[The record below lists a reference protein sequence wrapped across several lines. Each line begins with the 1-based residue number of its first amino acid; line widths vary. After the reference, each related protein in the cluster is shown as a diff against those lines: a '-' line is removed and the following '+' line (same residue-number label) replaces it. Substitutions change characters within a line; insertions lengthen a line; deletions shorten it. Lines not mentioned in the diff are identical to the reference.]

1 MDEAEGRFA
10 VVLARSA
17 VDAETDRGKIDTSMI
32 PASFEEKRGVFVTLK
47 TYPGGE
53 LRGCIGFPE
62 PVYPLGEAIIQA
74 AQYACHDPRFNDLKK
89 EETDAVTVEVSV
101 LTVPQLMTVEAEN
114 RPQAVEIG
122 KDGLIV
128 ERGRYRGLLLP
139 QVAVEWEWNSEEFLT
154 HACFKA
160 GLKSNMWKSNETR
173 VFKFQAEIFSEVS
186 PRGEIRGYEE

>member
-1 MDEAEGRFA
+1 MDEAEGRSA
-10 VVLARSA
+10 VGLARSA
-17 VDAETDRGKIDTSMI
+17 VDAETGSGNVDTSMI
-32 PASFEEKRGVFVTLK
+32 PASFDEKRGVFVTLK
-47 TYPGGE
+47 TYPDND

-74 AQYACHDPRFNDLKK
+74 AQYACHDPRFNDLEKK
-89 EETDAVTVEVSV
+89 ETDSVTVEVSV
-101 LTVPQLMTVEAEN
+101 LTIPQLITAEAES

-139 QVAVEWEWNSEEFLT
+139 QVAVEWKWDSREFLA
-154 HACFKA
+154 HACAKA
-160 GLKSNMWKSNETR
+160 GLGSSMWKSSETR

-186 PRGEIRGYEE
+186 PRGEIRRYEE